1 MLTNNLPPRAPNA
14 KEKSN
19 IMKSFRVYPTVHL
32 VLALVLIAFSAN
44 VLAQKAPKQE
54 RALTVVQTS
63 GETLDGKGK
72 LWAVVIGVSSYR
84 NLNKEQQLQY
94 AHRDAQDFA
103 AFLRSPN
110 GGGFP
115 ANQVTV
121 MLNQDATVSA
131 MRSALG
137 TALPRSVEPDDVVV
151 IFFAGHGVVE
161 GDRDGYLLAHDSDP
175 QNLYATAMPIAELDR
190 IVTERIKARSV
201 ILIADACHAGKL
213 GWTSRSTET
222 QTMVNRYLDEVGKS
236 GQGVLRILGS
246 RADQRSYEGEQWGG
260 GHGVFTHFLLK
271 GLKGEADKD
280 KDGFVR
286 AAEVLEYLSEMVP
299 KETKSLQ
306 HPRAAGSIDPRLPLA
321 VLSKGAPVITKPV
334 VTKPEPEKPSTASVT
349 LEIRGL
355 PGSDVYLNNS
365 FKGKIRPNGSLIIE
379 QLKPGQHDFSVDSP
393 GASTIT
399 QKLSLAAERTI
410 LNVKTAAPATPPNS
424 PLVAQIQQSLASKNI
439 GQAWQQYQQL
449 LQTAPQEPS
458 RKALEI
464 TFSSIFEAIGQ
475 QAISNYVQAS
485 INTVSR
491 HSFRQGAEAFRL
503 LKSLNATDPTIE
515 AKYLFCEGRALIEEN
530 RAQEAVTVLQQALKL
545 DPRAAYSWN
554 ALGYAYERRQD
565 KNKAFDAY
573 KRAAELAP
581 AWAAPSFH
589 VGDHYFQ
596 QKKFDQA
603 ERAFSQAVRCD
614 PSTLEPRLML
624 VRAAR
629 FSRQFDKA
637 EAEAKDILQKFPA
650 QANPYLPET
659 YLELAQIYETSGR
672 YAEALKAFETIL
684 RIAPNR
690 NDHDRITEHVKELHK
705 MVR

>member
-1 MLTNNLPPRAPNA
+1 MLANSPRCVTTA
-14 KEKSN
+14 EKSH
-19 IMKSFRVYPTVHL
+19 IMKRFQYFF
-32 VLALVLIAFSAN
+32 IAAIFFCFNFTSWS
-44 VLAQKAPKQE
+44 QPKQE
-54 RALTVVQTS
+54 RALTVTQAN
-63 GETLDGKGK
+63 GEALDGKGK
-72 LWAVVIGVSSYR
+72 LWAVVIGVSDYR
-84 NLNKEQQLQY
+84 NLSKDQQLQY

-115 ANQVTV
+115 ASQITLL
-121 MLNQDATVSA
+121 LNADATISS

-161 GDRDGYLLAHDSDP
+161 GERDGYLLATDSDP

-190 IVTERIKARSV
+190 IVTERIRARSV

-213 GWTSRSTET
+213 GWTSRSTEA

-236 GQGVLRILGS
+236 GKGVLRILGS
-246 RADQRSYEGEQWGG
+246 RADQRSYEGSQWGG

-271 GLKGEADKD
+271 GLRGEADRD

-286 AAEVLEYLSEMVP
+286 EGELLDYLSEMVP
-299 KETKSLQ
+299 RETKALQ

-321 VLSKGAPVITKPV
+321 VLSKIIPVAPKPGS
-334 VTKPEPEKPSTASVT
+334 EKPNSLANSVT
-349 LEIRGL
+349 LEIRGV

-365 FKGKIRPNGSLIIE
+365 FKGKVRPNGVLVIE
-379 QLKPGQHDFSVDSP
+379 QLKPGQHEFSIDSP
-393 GASTIT
+393 GATTVSQT
-399 QKLSLAAERTI
+399 LSLAAERTI
-410 LNVKTAAPATPPNS
+410 VNVKTAAPAALPSS
-424 PLVAQIQQSLASKNI
+424 PLVAQIQQLLTANQI

-449 LQTAPQEPS
+449 VQAAPRDPQ
-458 RKALEI
+458 RKNLEI
-464 TFSSIFEAIGQ
+464 TFSKIFEAIGQ
-475 QAISNYVQAS
+475 QAIANYVQAS

-503 LKSLNATDPTIE
+503 LKLLNTTDTQIE

-530 RAQEAVTVLQQALKL
+530 RAQDAVNILQQALKL

-554 ALGYAYERRQD
+554 ALGFAFEQRRD
-565 KNKAFDAY
+565 NDKAFEAY
-573 KRAAELAP
+573 KRAADLAP
-581 AWAAPSFH
+581 AWAAPVFH
-589 VGDHYFQ
+589 VGDHYFR

-603 ERAFSQAVRCD
+603 LAAFAQAMQCD
-614 PSTLEPRLML
+614 PTVVETRLML

-629 FSRQFDKA
+629 ATREFDKA
-637 EAEAKDILQKFPA
+637 EIEAKNILQKFPT
-650 QANPYLPET
+650 NPYLPET

-672 YAEALKAFETIL
+672 YIDAINAFEMIVK
-684 RIAPNR
+684 IAPNR
-690 NDHDRITEHVKELHK
+690 NDRNKILDHVKELRK
-705 MVR
+705 MIR

>member
-1 MLTNNLPPRAPNA
+1 
-14 KEKSN
+14 
-19 IMKSFRVYPTVHL
+19 MKSSHRAIHSFLILIL
-32 VLALVLIAFSAN
+32 VVCLPVF
-44 VLAQKAPKQE
+44 AQKSPKQE
-54 RALTVVQTS
+54 RALTVVQAS

-84 NLNKEQQLQY
+84 NLTKDQQLQY

-115 ANQVTV
+115 TNQVSV
-121 MLNQDATVSA
+121 LLNQDATISA

-213 GWTSRSTET
+213 GWTSRGAEE
-222 QTMVNRYLDEVGKS
+222 QRMVNRYMEEVGKT

-246 RADQRSYEGEQWGG
+246 RADQRSYEGEHWGG

-299 KETKSLQ
+299 KETKALQ

-321 VLSKGAPVITKPV
+321 VLSKAAPV
-334 VTKPEPEKPSTASVT
+334 VTKPEPIKPTTNAVNFVT
-349 LEIRGL
+349 LEIRGI

-365 FKGKIRPNGSLIIE
+365 FKGKIRPNGTLVIE
-379 QLKPGQHDFSVDSP
+379 QLNPGDHEFSLDAP
-393 GASTIT
+393 GATTIT

-410 LNVKTAAPATPPNS
+410 VNVKTATPTAPPSS
-424 PLVAQIQQSLASKNI
+424 PLVAQIQQSLAAKQI

-449 LQTAPQEPS
+449 VQTAPQDAQ

-464 TFSSIFEAIGQ
+464 TFSSIFESIGQ

-485 INTVSR
+485 MNTVNR

-515 AKYLFCEGRALIEEN
+515 AKYLFCHGRALLEEN
-530 RAQEAVTVLQQALKL
+530 NAQEAIDVLRQAAKL
-545 DPRAAYSWN
+545 DPRAAYTWN
-554 ALGYAYERRQD
+554 ALGLAYEKRND
-565 KNKAFDAY
+565 NDKAFDAY

-581 AWAAPSFH
+581 AWAAPIFH
-589 VGDHYFQ
+589 VGDHYFRQ
-596 QKKFDQA
+596 RKFDKA
-603 ERAFSQAVRCD
+603 ERAFSQTVQCD
-614 PSTLEPRLML
+614 PNLLEARLMW

-629 FSRQFDKA
+629 ANRQFDTA
-637 EAEAKDILQKFPA
+637 ETAAKDILQKFPA
-650 QANPYLPET
+650 QSNPYLPET

-672 YAEALKAFETIL
+672 YVEAINAFETIL
-684 RIAPNR
+684 RVAPNR
-690 NDHDRITEHVKELHK
+690 NDRDRITEHVKELRK
-705 MVR
+705 MIR

>member
-1 MLTNNLPPRAPNA
+1 MLTNNPPPRFPDAIKGA
-14 KEKSN
+14 AEKGNS
-19 IMKSFRVYPTVHL
+19 MKSFRVYPTIHSF
-32 VLALVLIAFSAN
+32 LAISLFVGLGLNA
-44 VLAQKAPKQE
+44 LAQKTPQQE

-115 ANQVTV
+115 ASQVTV
-121 MLNQDATVSA
+121 MLNQEATVSA

-161 GDRDGYLLAHDSDP
+161 GERDGYLLAHDSDP

-213 GWTSRSTET
+213 GWTSRSTEA

-321 VLSKGAPVITKPV
+321 VLSKVAPVITKPEMA
-334 VTKPEPEKPSTASVT
+334 KPIAHSVT

-365 FKGKIRPNGSLIIE
+365 FKGKVRPNGALLIE
-379 QLKPGQHDFSVDSP
+379 QLKPGQHELSIDSP
-393 GASTIT
+393 SASTVT
-399 QKLSLAAERTI
+399 KTLSVPAEGMIVT
-410 LNVKTAAPATPPNS
+410 VKPATPATPPSS
-424 PLVAQIQQSLASKNI
+424 PLVAQIQQSLAAKQI

-449 LQTAPQEPS
+449 RQTAPQEPNC
-458 RKALEI
+458 KAFEI
-464 TFSSIFEAIGQ
+464 TFSGIFEAIGQ

-503 LKSLNATDPTIE
+503 LKTINATDPTIE

-530 RAQEAVTVLQQALKL
+530 RTPEAINVLQQSLKL
-545 DPRAAYSWN
+545 APRAAYAWN
-554 ALGYAYERRQD
+554 ALGLAYEKRND
-565 KNKAFDAY
+565 NDKAFDAY
-573 KRAAELAP
+573 KRASELAP

-589 VGDHYFQ
+589 VGDHYFR
-596 QKKFDQA
+596 QKKFDKA
-603 ERAFSQAVRCD
+603 ERAFSQAVQCD
-614 PSTLEPRLML
+614 PGVLESRLML

-659 YLELAQIYETSGR
+659 YLELAQVYETGGR
-672 YAEALKAFETIL
+672 YVEAINAFETIL

-690 NDHDRITEHVKELHK
+690 NDRDRITEHVKELRK
-705 MVR
+705 MMR

>member
-1 MLTNNLPPRAPNA
+1 MKNLRLYYAIHPFLLFCLCAG
-14 KEKSN
+14 
-19 IMKSFRVYPTVHL
+19 VGL
-32 VLALVLIAFSAN
+32 N
-44 VLAQKAPKQE
+44 VFAQKTTKQE
-54 RALTVVQTS
+54 RALTVVQGS

-84 NLNKEQQLQY
+84 NLTKDQQLQY

-115 ANQVTV
+115 ASQVSV
-121 MLNQDATVSA
+121 LLNQDATVSA

-222 QTMVNRYLDEVGKS
+222 QAMVNRYMEEVGKT

-246 RADQRSYEGEQWGG
+246 RADQRSYEGEHWGG

-271 GLKGEADKD
+271 GLRGEADKD

-299 KETKSLQ
+299 KETKALQ

-321 VLSKGAPVITKPV
+321 VLSKAAPVAA
-334 VTKPEPEKPSTASVT
+334 KPEPVKPTSTAVT
-349 LEIRGL
+349 LEIRGV
-355 PGSDVYLNNS
+355 PGSDVYLDNA
-365 FKGKIRPNGSLIIE
+365 FKGKVRPNGTLVIE
-379 QLKPGQHDFSVDSP
+379 QLKPGDHEFSLDVP
-393 GASTIT
+393 GASTVT
-399 QKLSLAAERTI
+399 QKLSLTTERTI
-410 LNVKTAAPATPPNS
+410 VNVKTATPVAPPSS
-424 PLVAQIQQSLASKNI
+424 PLVAQIQQSIAAKQI

-449 LQTAPQEPS
+449 VQTAPQEPQ

-475 QAISNYVQAS
+475 QAITNYVQAS

-503 LKSLNATDPTIE
+503 LKSLNANDPTIE
-515 AKYLFCEGRALIEEN
+515 AKYLFCHGRALIEEN
-530 RAQEAVTVLQQALKL
+530 QAQEAIKVLQQAAKF
-545 DPRAAYSWN
+545 DPRAAYTWN
-554 ALGYAYERRQD
+554 ALGYAYEKRND
-565 KNKAFDAY
+565 NDKAFDAY
-573 KRAAELAP
+573 KRAADLAP
-581 AWAAPSFH
+581 AWAAPVFH
-589 VGDHYFQ
+589 VGDHYFR
-596 QKKFDQA
+596 QKKFDKA
-603 ERAFSQAVRCD
+603 ERAFAQAVQCD
-614 PSTLEPRLML
+614 PNVLETRLMW

-629 FSRQFDKA
+629 FNRQFDTA
-637 EAEAKDILQKFPA
+637 ETAAKDILQKFPG
-650 QANPYLPET
+650 QANLYLPET

-672 YAEALKAFETIL
+672 YVEALQAFETIL

-690 NDHDRITEHVKELHK
+690 NDRDRIAEHVKDLRK
-705 MVR
+705 MIR

>member
-1 MLTNNLPPRAPNA
+1 MKNFRIISAVNSFLIISLLACLPV
-14 KEKSN
+14 
-19 IMKSFRVYPTVHL
+19 F
-32 VLALVLIAFSAN
+32 
-44 VLAQKAPKQE
+44 AQKSPKQE
-54 RALTVVQTS
+54 RALTVVQSS

-115 ANQVTV
+115 ANQVSV
-121 MLNQDATVSA
+121 LLNQDATVSA

-213 GWTSRSTET
+213 GWTSRSTEA
-222 QTMVNRYLDEVGKS
+222 QTMVNRYMEEVGKT

-246 RADQRSYEGEQWGG
+246 RADQRSYEGEHWGG

-280 KDGFVR
+280 KDGVVR

-299 KETKSLQ
+299 KETKALQ

-321 VLSKGAPVITKPV
+321 VLSKAAAVITKP
-334 VTKPEPEKPSTASVT
+334 EIEKPSTTSVT
-349 LEIRGL
+349 LEIRGV

-365 FKGKIRPNGSLIIE
+365 FKGKIRPNGTLVIE
-379 QLKPGQHDFSVDSP
+379 QLKPGQHDFSIDSP
-393 GASTIT
+393 GTTTIS

-410 LNVKTAAPATPPNS
+410 VNVKMATPAAPSSS
-424 PLVAQIQQSLASKNI
+424 PLVAHIQQLLASKNV

-449 LQTAPQEPS
+449 VQTAPQEPQ

-464 TFSSIFEAIGQ
+464 TFSGIFEAIGQ

-515 AKYLFCEGRALIEEN
+515 AKYLFCEGRAMIEEN
-530 RAQEAVTVLQQALKL
+530 RAQEAINVLQQALKL
-545 DPRAAYSWN
+545 DPRSAYTWN
-554 ALGYAYERRQD
+554 ALGYAYEKRND
-565 KNKAFDAY
+565 NDKAFDAY
-573 KRAAELAP
+573 KRAADLAP
-581 AWAAPSFH
+581 AWAAPNFH
-589 VGDHYFQ
+589 VGDHYFR
-596 QKKFDQA
+596 QKKFDKA
-603 ERAFSQAVRCD
+603 ERAFSQAVQSD
-614 PSTLEPRLML
+614 PNVLEARLML

-629 FSRQFDKA
+629 FSRQFDTA
-637 EAEAKDILQKFPA
+637 ENAAKDILQKFPA

-672 YAEALKAFETIL
+672 YAEAINAFETIL

-690 NDHDRITEHVKELHK
+690 NDRDRIADHVKDLRK
-705 MVR
+705 MMR

>member
-1 MLTNNLPPRAPNA
+1 MTNNRFPRVPNTT
-14 KEKSN
+14 EKSR
-19 IMKSFRVYPTVHL
+19 IMKSLYRVVNSF
-32 VLALVLIAFSAN
+32 LILSLFGCLN
-44 VLAQKAPKQE
+44 VFAQKTPKQE
-54 RALTVVQTS
+54 RALTVVQSS
-63 GETLDGKGK
+63 GGTLDGKGK

-84 NLNKEQQLQY
+84 NLSKDQQLQY

-115 ANQVTV
+115 ANQVSV
-121 MLNQDATVSA
+121 LLNQAATLSA

-213 GWTSRSTET
+213 GWTSRSTEA
-222 QTMVNRYLDEVGKS
+222 QTMVNRYMEEVGKT

-246 RADQRSYEGEQWGG
+246 RADQRSYEGEHWGG

-271 GLKGEADKD
+271 GLRGEADKD

-286 AAEVLEYLSEMVP
+286 AAEVLEYLSENVP

-321 VLSKGAPVITKPV
+321 VLSKAAPV
-334 VTKPEPEKPSTASVT
+334 VTKPEIATPTTNSVT
-349 LEIRGL
+349 LEIRGV

-365 FKGKIRPNGSLIIE
+365 FKGKIRPNGTLVIE
-379 QLKPGQHDFSVDSP
+379 QLKPGDHEFSLDAP
-393 GASTIT
+393 GATTIT

-410 LNVKTAAPATPPNS
+410 VNVKIAAPAAPPSS
-424 PLVAQIQQSLASKNI
+424 PLVAQIQQSLAAKNV

-449 LQTAPQEPS
+449 IQAAPQEAQ

-464 TFSSIFEAIGQ
+464 TFSGIFEAIGQ

-485 INTVSR
+485 IHTVSR

-503 LKSLNATDPTIE
+503 LKSLNATDPTLE

-530 RAQEAVTVLQQALKL
+530 RAQEAISVLQQALKL
-545 DPRAAYSWN
+545 DPRAAYTWN
-554 ALGYAYERRQD
+554 ALGYAYEKRND
-565 KNKAFDAY
+565 NDKAFEAY
-573 KRAAELAP
+573 KRAADLAP

-589 VGDHYFQ
+589 VGDHYFRQ
-596 QKKFDQA
+596 RKFDKA
-603 ERAFSQAVRCD
+603 ERAFSQAVQSD
-614 PSTLEPRLML
+614 PTVLEARLML

-629 FSRQFDKA
+629 FNRQFDTA
-637 EAEAKDILQKFPA
+637 ETAAKDILQKFPA

-672 YAEALKAFETIL
+672 YVEAIQAFETIL

-690 NDHDRITEHVKELHK
+690 NDRDRIAEHVKELRK
-705 MVR
+705 MIR

>member
-1 MLTNNLPPRAPNA
+1 MLMTHHSPRVPNTT
-14 KEKSN
+14 EKSR
-19 IMKSFRVYPTVHL
+19 IMKSLHQVVHSF
-32 VLALVLIAFSAN
+32 LILMLF
-44 VLAQKAPKQE
+44 VCVPVFAQKTPKQE
-54 RALTVVQTS
+54 RALTVVQAS
-63 GETLDGKGK
+63 GEALDGKGK

-84 NLNKEQQLQY
+84 NLSKDQQLQY

-115 ANQVTV
+115 ANQVSV
-121 MLNQDATVSA
+121 LLNQDATVSA

-213 GWTSRSTET
+213 GWASRSAET
-222 QTMVNRYLDEVGKS
+222 QAMVNRYMEEVGKT

-246 RADQRSYEGEQWGG
+246 RADQRSYEGEHWGG

-286 AAEVLEYLSEMVP
+286 AAEVLDYLSEMVP
-299 KETKSLQ
+299 KETKALQ

-321 VLSKGAPVITKPV
+321 VLSKAAPVA
-334 VTKPEPEKPSTASVT
+334 TKPEIAKPTSASTTASVT

-365 FKGKIRPNGSLIIE
+365 FKGKIRPNGTLVIE
-379 QLKPGQHDFSVDSP
+379 QLKPGDHEFSLDAP
-393 GASTIT
+393 GATTIT

-410 LNVKTAAPATPPNS
+410 VNVKSATPTAPPSS
-424 PLVAQIQQSLASKNI
+424 PLVAQIQQSLATKNI

-449 LQTAPQEPS
+449 VQTAPQES
-458 RKALEI
+458 QRKALEI
-464 TFSSIFEAIGQ
+464 TFSSIFESIGQ

-503 LKSLNATDPTIE
+503 LKALNATDPTIE
-515 AKYLFCEGRALIEEN
+515 AKYLFCHGRALIEEN
-530 RAQEAVTVLQQALKL
+530 NAQEAINVLQQAAKL
-545 DPRAAYSWN
+545 DPRAAYTWN
-554 ALGYAYERRQD
+554 ALGYAYEKRND
-565 KNKAFDAY
+565 NDKAFEAY
-573 KRAAELAP
+573 KRAADLAP
-581 AWAAPSFH
+581 AWAAPVFH
-589 VGDHYFQ
+589 VGDHYLRQ
-596 QKKFDQA
+596 RKFDKA
-603 ERAFSQAVRCD
+603 ERAFAQAVQCD
-614 PSTLEPRLML
+614 PTVLESRLML

-629 FSRQFDKA
+629 FNRQFNTA
-637 EAEAKDILQKFPA
+637 ETAAKDILQKFPA
-650 QANPYLPET
+650 QTNPYLPET

-672 YAEALKAFETIL
+672 YVEAINAFETIL

-690 NDHDRITEHVKELHK
+690 NDRDRIAEHVKELRK
-705 MVR
+705 MTR

>member
-1 MLTNNLPPRAPNA
+1 
-14 KEKSN
+14 
-19 IMKSFRVYPTVHL
+19 MKNFRFCSAAYL
-32 VLALVLIAFSAN
+32 ILALVLLTFSLH
-44 VLAQKAPKQE
+44 VLAQKTSKQD

-72 LWAVVIGVSSYR
+72 LWAVVIGVSTYR
-84 NLNKEQQLQY
+84 SLNKEQQLQY

-121 MLNQDATVSA
+121 MLNQDATISA

-213 GWTSRSTET
+213 GWTSRGTEA

-246 RADQRSYEGEQWGG
+246 RADQLSYEGEQWGG

-286 AAEVLEYLSEMVP
+286 AAEVMEYLSEMVP

-306 HPRAAGSIDPRLPLA
+306 HPRAAGSLELRLPLA
-321 VLSKGAPVITKPV
+321 VLSKAAPVISKPV
-334 VTKPEPEKPSTASVT
+334 IEKPVANSVT

-365 FKGKIRPNGSLIIE
+365 FKGKIRPNGALVIE
-379 QLKPGQHDFSVDSP
+379 QLKPGQHEFSIDSP
-393 GASTIT
+393 GASSIT

-410 LNVKTAAPATPPNS
+410 VNVKAATP
-424 PLVAQIQQSLASKNI
+424 VAL
-439 GQAWQQYQQL
+439 
-449 LQTAPQEPS
+449 PS
-458 RKALEI
+458 
-464 TFSSIFEAIGQ
+464 
-475 QAISNYVQAS
+475 
-485 INTVSR
+485 
-491 HSFRQGAEAFRL
+491 
-503 LKSLNATDPTIE
+503 
-515 AKYLFCEGRALIEEN
+515 
-530 RAQEAVTVLQQALKL
+530 
-545 DPRAAYSWN
+545 
-554 ALGYAYERRQD
+554 
-565 KNKAFDAY
+565 
-573 KRAAELAP
+573 
-581 AWAAPSFH
+581 
-589 VGDHYFQ
+589 
-596 QKKFDQA
+596 
-603 ERAFSQAVRCD
+603 
-614 PSTLEPRLML
+614 
-624 VRAAR
+624 
-629 FSRQFDKA
+629 
-637 EAEAKDILQKFPA
+637 
-650 QANPYLPET
+650 
-659 YLELAQIYETSGR
+659 
-672 YAEALKAFETIL
+672 
-684 RIAPNR
+684 
-690 NDHDRITEHVKELHK
+690 
-705 MVR
+705 

>member
-1 MLTNNLPPRAPNA
+1 MPTNNPPLHALKTNA
-14 KEKSN
+14 KSTA
-19 IMKSFRVYPTVHL
+19 MKISRIIPAVISF
-32 VLALVLIAFSAN
+32 LAIGLFVTLSVTTF
-44 VLAQKAPKQE
+44 AQKPTKQG
-54 RALTVVQTS
+54 RALTVVQSS

-84 NLNKEQQLQY
+84 NLSKDQQLQY

-115 ANQVTV
+115 ANQVSV
-121 MLNQDATVSA
+121 LLNQDATVSA

-190 IVTERIKARSV
+190 IVTDRIKARSV

-213 GWTSRSTET
+213 GWTSRSAET
-222 QTMVNRYLDEVGKS
+222 QAMVNRYMEEVGKT

-246 RADQRSYEGEQWGG
+246 RADQRSYEGEHWGG

-271 GLKGEADKD
+271 GLRGEADKD

-286 AAEVLEYLSEMVP
+286 AAEVLDYLSENVP

-321 VLSKGAPVITKPV
+321 VLSKVTPV
-334 VTKPEPEKPSTASVT
+334 VTKPEIAKPTTASVT
-349 LEIRGL
+349 LEIRGV

-365 FKGKIRPNGSLIIE
+365 FKGKIRPNGALVIE
-379 QLKPGQHDFSVDSP
+379 QLQSGQHEFSIDSP
-393 GASTIT
+393 GVSTLT

-410 LNVKTAAPATPPNS
+410 VNVKAAVSVAPPSS
-424 PLVAQIQQSLASKNI
+424 PLVTQIQQSLASKNV

-449 LQTAPQEPS
+449 VQTAPNEPQ

-464 TFSSIFEAIGQ
+464 TFSGIFEAIGQ

-503 LKSLNATDPTIE
+503 LKTINATDPTIE

-530 RAQEAVTVLQQALKL
+530 RAQEAIEVLRQAAKL
-545 DPRAAYSWN
+545 DPRAAHTWN
-554 ALGYAYERRQD
+554 ALGLAYEKRNEND
-565 KNKAFDAY
+565 KAFEAY

-581 AWAAPSFH
+581 AWAAPVFH
-589 VGDHYFQ
+589 VGDHYFRQ
-596 QKKFDQA
+596 RKFDKA
-603 ERAFSQAVRCD
+603 ERAFSQTVQCD
-614 PSTLEPRLML
+614 PNVLEARLML

-629 FSRQFDKA
+629 FNRQFDTA
-637 EAEAKDILQKFPA
+637 ETAAKDILQKFPA

-672 YAEALKAFETIL
+672 YAEAITAFEAIL
-684 RIAPNR
+684 RVAPNR
-690 NDHDRITEHVKELHK
+690 NDRDRIAEHVKELRK
-705 MVR
+705 MMR